1 MLRMKRL
8 MVLQHHR
15 NSTAFESSLSKL
27 TVVSPSLFNLVIFVS
42 LFSIRSKRNS
52 SSFIVSQLGDK
63 EAIAKE
69 RARLSDEM
77 NRGYFADMQ
86 ELKKHGGKIVVAS
99 DTIVPAIEAVKFP
112 SLDATFSDGT
122 CIKLPVASE
131 ENADGGSKMITPHA
145 SLICLSFRA
154 HSQKMIDSWS
164 VPFVDAFSASDNLR
178 VYEVSIIES
187 WFLSLKPIR
196 WLLLRSTR
204 RPSSDG
210 KNGTLQRQQVYSFG
224 DKYYFRKELKILNL
238 LTGYIF
244 LLDKFGRIR
253 WQGFGLA
260 TEKELNSLITCTSLL
275 LKEK

>member
-8 MVLQHHR
+8 AVLQHHR
-15 NSTAFESSLSKL
+15 NSAAFESSLSKL
-27 TVVSPSLFNLVIFVS
+27 TGISRVGNHDQNEMPYLPSQRTTYRFFNLF
-42 LFSIRSKRNS
+42 
-52 SSFIVSQLGDK
+52 QLGDK

-86 ELKKHGGKIVVAS
+86 ELKKHGGKIAKAS
-99 DTIVPAIEAVKFP
+99 DTIIPAMEAVKFP
-112 SLDATFSDGT
+112 SLDATFADGT
-122 CIKLPVASE
+122 YIKLPAASE
-131 ENADGGSKMITPHA
+131 ENADGGGKVIMPQA

-154 HSQKMIDSWS
+154 NSQKMIESWS
-164 VPFVDAFSASDNLR
+164 VPFVDAFSASDNLHM
-178 VYEVSIIES
+178 YEVSIIES
-187 WFLSLKPIR
+187 WFLSLKPVR
-196 WLLLRSTR
+196 WLLLRSAR

-210 KNGTLQRQQVYSFG
+210 KNESLQRQQVYSFG

-260 TEKELNSLITCTSLL
+260 TEEELKSLLTCASLL
-275 LKEK
+275 LEEK

>member
-15 NSTAFESSLSKL
+15 NSTAFESSLSKSSGISRNHDQKEML
-27 TVVSPSLFNLVIFVS
+27 YLPSQRTTYRFLDFF
-42 LFSIRSKRNS
+42 
-52 SSFIVSQLGDK
+52 QLGDK

-86 ELKKHGGKIVVAS
+86 ELKKHGGKIAVAS
-99 DTIVPAIEAVKFP
+99 DTIIPAIEAVKFP

-131 ENADGGSKMITPHA
+131 ENADGGGKMIMPHA

-178 VYEVSIIES
+178 MYEVSIIES

-204 RPSSDG
+204 RPSGDG
-210 KNGTLQRQQVYSFG
+210 KNETLQRQQVYSFG

-260 TEKELNSLITCTSLL
+260 TEKELNSLLTCTSHL

>member
-1 MLRMKRL
+1 
-8 MVLQHHR
+8 
-15 NSTAFESSLSKL
+15 
-27 TVVSPSLFNLVIFVS
+27 
-42 LFSIRSKRNS
+42 
-52 SSFIVSQLGDK
+52 
-63 EAIAKE
+63 
-69 RARLSDEM
+69 M

-86 ELKKHGGKIVVAS
+86 ELKKHGGKIAVAS

-131 ENADGGSKMITPHA
+131 EYADGGSKMITPHA

-178 VYEVSIIES
+178 MYEVSIIES

-210 KNGTLQRQQVYSFG
+210 KNGTLERQQVYSFG

>member
-1 MLRMKRL
+1 MKRL

-15 NSTAFESSLSKL
+15 NSTAFESPLSKL
-27 TVVSPSLFNLVIFVS
+27 TGTSRNHDQKEMLYLPSQRTTYRFLDFF
-42 LFSIRSKRNS
+42 
-52 SSFIVSQLGDK
+52 QLGDK

-86 ELKKHGGKIVVAS
+86 ELKKHGGKIAMAS
-99 DTIVPAIEAVKFP
+99 DTIIPAIESVKFP

-131 ENADGGSKMITPHA
+131 ENADGGGKMILPHA
-145 SLICLSFRA
+145 SLICLSFCA
-154 HSQKMIDSWS
+154 NSQKMIDSWS

-178 VYEVSIIES
+178 MYEVSIIES
-187 WFLSLKPIR
+187 
-196 WLLLRSTR
+196 
-204 RPSSDG
+204 
-210 KNGTLQRQQVYSFG
+210 
-224 DKYYFRKELKILNL
+224 KELKILNL

-244 LLDKFGRIR
+244 LLEKFGRIR

-260 TEKELNSLITCTSLL
+260 TEEELNSLLTCTSLL

>member
-15 NSTAFESSLSKL
+15 SSTAFESSLSKL
-27 TVVSPSLFNLVIFVS
+27 TVVSRNHDHKEMLYLPSQRTTYRFLDFF
-42 LFSIRSKRNS
+42 
-52 SSFIVSQLGDK
+52 QLGDK

-86 ELKKHGGKIVVAS
+86 ELKKHGGKIAVAS

-131 ENADGGSKMITPHA
+131 EYADGGSKMITPHA

-178 VYEVSIIES
+178 MYEVSIIES

-210 KNGTLQRQQVYSFG
+210 KNGTLERQQVYSFG
-224 DKYYFRKELKILNL
+224 DKYFFRKELKILNL